1 MSRDAV
7 IELFLENASK
17 VAAEPVRAADL
28 EGLKSEIGQIVQ
40 DCQSVFCPEITEKE
54 RIALSAVPQECREP
68 DYRQATVCVD
78 EVLGAI
84 AETGSI
90 VCSSD
95 GGHPIQAGLLAFHH
109 VAIVASENI
118 YETLDDFFLQWTDS
132 PPTNITLETGPSR
145 TADIELTLTI
155 GVHGPARLSII
166 VV

>member
-7 IELFLENASK
+7 IELFMTNAARA
-17 VAAEPVRAADL
+17 AAEPVRVADHEGFLAAV
-28 EGLKSEIGQIVQ
+28 GQIVQ
-40 DCQSVFCPEITEKE
+40 DCPSVFCPEITEKE
-54 RIALSAVPQECREP
+54 RAALTAVQSECREL
-68 DYRQATVCVD
+68 DYRKATVCID

-84 AETGSI
+84 AESGSI
-90 VCSSD
+90 VCASD
-95 GGHPIQAGLLAFHH
+95 SGHPIQAGLLALHH
-109 VAIVASENI
+109 VAIVPKENI
-118 YETLDDFFLQWTDS
+118 YETLDEFFLKWKDS

>member
-7 IELFLENASK
+7 VELFLANAAK
-17 VAAEPVRAADL
+17 VAAETVRAVDL
-28 EGLKSEIGQIVQ
+28 EGLKSEVGQVTQ

-54 RIALSAVPQECREP
+54 RIALSVVPQECRES
-68 DYRQATVCVD
+68 DYRQATVCID
-78 EVLGAI
+78 EALGAI

-90 VCSSD
+90 VCSSQ

-109 VAIVASENI
+109 VAIVAAENI
-118 YETLDDFFLQWTDS
+118 YETLDDFFLQWKDA